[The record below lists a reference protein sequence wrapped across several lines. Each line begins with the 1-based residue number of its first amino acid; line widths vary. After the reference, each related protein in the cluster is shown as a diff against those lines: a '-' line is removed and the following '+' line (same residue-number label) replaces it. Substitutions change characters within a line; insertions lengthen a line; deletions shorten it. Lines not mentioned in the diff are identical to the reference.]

1 MQAIITKALPWIQS
15 REMRIKASCARG
27 SVTLG
32 VSSFDEA
39 NHIGVAGFLRD
50 KFIEEDMK
58 RYEGMK
64 REDSGWSKSFVT
76 GSLPD
81 GNYAHVFIN

>member
-1 MQAIITKALPWIQS
+1 MQAIITKALPWTHL
-15 REMRIKASCARG
+15 RGMRIKASCARG

-32 VSSFDEA
+32 VENFSEA
-39 NHIGVAGFLRD
+39 CHIGVAGFLRD
-50 KFIEEDMK
+50 KFIEEDLK
-58 RYEGMK
+58 RCEGAK

-76 GSLPD
+76 GNLPD